1 MYQSF
6 EFYEARAQEAALEA
20 DAATLDNVKQRN
32 LRAEKSWTMLAD
44 LARKVATDR
53 AKAEQ
58 AKAEKRD
65 AELGRQ
71 LPQSS

>member
-6 EFYEARAQEAALEA
+6 EFYEARAQEAALVT

-32 LRAEKSWTMLAD
+32 LRAEKSWTRLAD

-53 AKAEQ
+53 AKAEL
-58 AKAEKRD
+58 ARAEKRD
-65 AELGRQ
+65 AELSLQ
-71 LPQSS
+71 LWQTS

>member
-32 LRAEKSWTMLAD
+32 LRAEKSWTRLAE

-58 AKAEKRD
+58 AKTEKRN
-65 AELGRQ
+65 AELGLQ
-71 LPQSS
+71 LSQLN

>member
-32 LRAEKSWTMLAD
+32 LRAEKSWTRLAD

-58 AKAEKRD
+58 AKAEKRA
-65 AELGRQ
+65 AELALQ
-71 LPQSS
+71 LLQSS

>member
-20 DAATLDNVKQRN
+20 EGATLDNVKQRN
-32 LRAEKSWTMLAD
+32 LRAEKSWTRLAE
-44 LARKVATDR
+44 LARKVALDR

-58 AKAEKRD
+58 IKAEKRD
-65 AELGRQ
+65 AELSQQ
-71 LPQSS
+71 LLQLS

>member
-20 DAATLDNVKQRN
+20 EAATLDNVKNRN
-32 LRAEKSWTMLAD
+32 LRAEKSWTRLAE
-44 LARKVATDR
+44 LARKVTLDR
-53 AKAEQ
+53 AKAQQ

-65 AELGRQ
+65 AEFALQ
-71 LPQSS
+71 LSQLS

>member
-20 DAATLDNVKQRN
+20 NAATLDNVKQRN
-32 LRAEKSWTMLAD
+32 LRAEKSWTRLAE
-44 LARKVATDR
+44 LARKVAIDR

-58 AKAEKRD
+58 AKAEKRN
-65 AELGRQ
+65 AELGLQ
-71 LPQSS
+71 LSQLN

>member
-6 EFYEARAQEAALEA
+6 AFYEARAQEAALEA

-32 LRAEKSWTMLAD
+32 LRAEKSWTRLAE

-65 AELGRQ
+65 VELGLQ
-71 LPQSS
+71 LSQVN